1 MRYLRPHMPAADPDR
16 IIHCIKLDK
25 DLPGLAKPPFPS
37 ELGKRIFAEVSHEA
51 WEMWLKE
58 SVKFINT
65 YRVDLSSREGA
76 EFMIKQIK
84 IWCGFETGDLA
95 ATAWTPPKEGEDG
108 HGGHEGHKH

>member
-1 MRYLRPHMPAADPDR
+1 MVPKKGNYD
-16 IIHCIKLDK
+16 
-25 DLPGLAKPPFPS
+25 GLLA
-37 ELGKRIFAEVSHEA
+37 ELKCNHPNGGKVSHEA

-108 HGGHEGHKH
+108 HEGHKH